1 MSSEFLSF
9 IDECSQ
15 QLQPL
20 ERAYGLASWES
31 ASQGTEK
38 ANQRERETQAEL
50 LRFWADPKRFEIAK
64 RLNQARHP
72 DPLVS
77 RQIKLLYLGFAR
89 EQQSEAEIEA
99 LTELEADVRATYYN
113 FRAEIDGEK
122 VSDNDLD
129 RILKN
134 SHSSEEVRTAWE
146 ASKQVA
152 GPASDGIRE
161 LARLR
166 NQSARAQGFR
176 DHFARSLTFEEIDEG
191 FLMDLFER
199 LDRLT
204 LEPFQRYKAS
214 LDRSRAS
221 RFGIDASDLMPWHY
235 GDRFFQEA
243 PPMDSDGLEEAFEG
257 RDPVDLALATYDGL
271 NMDVRDILDRSDL
284 YARPGKNQHAFC
296 IDIDRQGDIRTLNN
310 IEPNMRWI
318 KTLHHELGHG
328 VYFKLHDPH
337 LPWLLRQPSHTL
349 STEGIAILMESLVSD
364 PRWMTGVLGLPDAE
378 AQRLASAAQ
387 QRAVARQLVFTRWV
401 LVMTNFERLMYADPE
416 RDLDDLWWGLVEK
429 YQLLKRPPGRQA
441 PDWAAK
447 YHIALVPVY
456 YQNYELGHL
465 FRAQVMAHLEADFGG
480 LVGRPEAGDWL
491 TDNIFAPGA
500 RYDWSAH
507 IETATGEALNPGYF
521 ASGLAEMG
529 RGQDPKGL

>member
-1 MSSEFLSF
+1 MPSEFLSF
-9 IDECSQ
+9 IDECTE
-15 QLQPL
+15 LLRPL
-20 ERAYGLASWES
+20 ERAYAQASWD
-31 ASQGTEK
+31 AATQGSEK
-38 ANQRERETQAEL
+38 ANQREKETQAAL
-50 LRFWADPKRFEIAK
+50 LRFWANPERFAIAN

-89 EQQSEAEIEA
+89 EQQSEAEIET

-129 RILKN
+129 RILKE
-134 SHSSEEVRTAWE
+134 SHSSDAVRTAWE

-152 GPASDGIRE
+152 GPAADTIRE
-161 LARLR
+161 LARVR
-166 NQSARAQGFR
+166 NQSAQAQGFR
-176 DHFARSLTFEEIDEG
+176 DHFARSLSFEEIDEG
-191 FLMDLFER
+191 FLLDLFDR
-199 LDRLT
+199 LDKMT
-204 LEPFQRYKAS
+204 LAPFQRYKAA
-214 LDRSRAS
+214 LDKSRAS
-221 RFGIDASDLMPWHY
+221 HFGIDVSELMPWHY

-243 PPMDSDGLEEAFEG
+243 PPMGTDGFEAAFEG
-257 RDPVDLALATYDGL
+257 RDPVALALATYDGI

-296 IDIDRQGDIRTLNN
+296 IDIDREGDIRTLNN
-310 IEPNMRWI
+310 LEPNMRWI

-328 VYFKLHDPH
+328 MYSKLHDPH

-364 PRWMTGVLGLPDAE
+364 PDWMTGALGLTETE
-378 AQRLASAAQ
+378 AGRLAGAAHE
-387 QRAVARQLVFTRWV
+387 RAVARQLVFTRWV
-401 LVMTNFERLMYADPE
+401 LVMTNFERLMYADPD
-416 RDLDDLWWGLVEK
+416 RDLDELWWTLVEK
-429 YQLLKRPPGRQA
+429 YQLLKRPPERRS

-456 YQNYELGHL
+456 YQNYELGYL
-465 FRAQVMAHLEADFGG
+465 FRAQVMARLEANFGG

-491 TDNIFAPGA
+491 AENIFEPGA
-500 RYDWSAH
+500 RLDWAAH
-507 IETATGEALNPGYF
+507 LEAATGEALNPGYF
-521 ASGLAEMG
+521 ASGLE
-529 RGQDPKGL
+529 